1 MSSLSVSMSE
11 HESESLPAPRDTTG
25 VSDTAKLKRKRSA
38 TMSRDEFKLISQSIN
53 EIRCMVRSTTDLL
66 EKFKVAVSKPLA
78 PLPVKKPKLSSY
90 V

>member
-11 HESESLPAPRDTTG
+11 HESESLPAPRDTG
-25 VSDTAKLKRKRSA
+25 VSDTSKLKRKRSA